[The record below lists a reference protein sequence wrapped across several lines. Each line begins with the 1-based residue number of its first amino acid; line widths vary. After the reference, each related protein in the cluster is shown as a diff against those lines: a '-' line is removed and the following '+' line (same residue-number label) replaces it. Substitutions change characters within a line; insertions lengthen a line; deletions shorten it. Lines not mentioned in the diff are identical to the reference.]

1 MRELNEE
8 EISELQL
15 YIDNRMKNS
24 AESLK
29 FLVGDSSDQTFYH
42 AWCITTWEKQF
53 WRNKYLSL
61 VDLHK

>member
-29 FLVGDSSDQTFYH
+29 FLVGDSSDQTFYL
-42 AWCITTWEKQF
+42 AWCITT
-53 WRNKYLSL
+53 
-61 VDLHK
+61 